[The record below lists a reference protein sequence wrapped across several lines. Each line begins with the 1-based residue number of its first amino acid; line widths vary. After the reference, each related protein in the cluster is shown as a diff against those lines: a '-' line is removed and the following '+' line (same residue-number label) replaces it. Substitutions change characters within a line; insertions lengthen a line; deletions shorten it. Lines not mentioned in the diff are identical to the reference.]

1 MTIVL
6 LSGTSGSG
14 KTYIAEQVMA
24 ALGPPERT
32 LPLGP
37 RGHPGALVWPGV
49 TVMGKYTTACGG
61 CDALSW
67 KGASDDIERVVAEE
81 VGRGQRVLLE
91 GLMVGTWGVPRM
103 LRLVP
108 LGLVVVQLA
117 TPADECV
124 AAIERRRAQRAL
136 AAGREATPLDPSNTV
151 GKHAGLLSVL
161 PRRLQAGIAVEL
173 LDRDAALARVRE
185 LILG

>member
-1 MTIVL
+1 MICL

-14 KTYIAEQVMA
+14 KTYIVEQVLA
-24 ALGPPERT
+24 ALGPAERT

-37 RGHPGALVWPGV
+37 RGRPGALVWPGV
-49 TVMGKYTTACGG
+49 TVLGRYETACGG
-61 CDALSW
+61 CDSLSW

-81 VGRGQRVLLE
+81 ATRGRRVLLE

-103 LRLVP
+103 CRLVP

-117 TPADECV
+117 TSPEVCV
-124 AAIERRRAQRAL
+124 EAVGQRRKERAATR
-136 AAGREATPLDPSNTV
+136 GVEATPLDPSNTV

-161 PRRLQAGIAVEL
+161 PRRRAAGIPVEL
-173 LDRDAALARVRE
+173 LGRDDALARVRE
-185 LILG
+185 LVLG